1 MTKYKIR
8 CILKTKTNG
17 ENVVDVREY
26 IKLCCVKKGNITDDE
41 FDAEILAIKSSLNS
55 ITDSV
60 ESLNVWLKG
69 NIFRDEKHNDI
80 SEHFDIISK
89 INKQDIIDFAKTV
102 KLDTVYL
109 LSGTQEA
116 E

>member
-1 MTKYKIR
+1 MDLFVVPYENSQNYGIKSLIR
-8 CILKTKTNG
+8 
-17 ENVVDVREY
+17 E
-26 IKLCCVKKGNITDDE
+26 IKLDEIKKGNVTDDE

-55 ITDSV
+55 ISDSV
-60 ESLNVWLKG
+60 ESLNGWLKG
-69 NIFRDEKHNDI
+69 NIFRDEKYNDI